1 MPNTCFTITVGNR
14 RRSVHIGSVDLS
26 REVMVIAEIGNNHEG
41 DFGRAK
47 ELIHE
52 AAAAGV
58 QGVKFQTI
66 IPERLVSA
74 SQSARVAQLRRYAF
88 DREQFSLLADEARR
102 AGVMFLS
109 TPFAVE
115 VVQWLD
121 ELVPAFKIA
130 SGDNNYQSLLEAVAA
145 TGKPIILSGGMAS
158 LEDINKSCAIIENAA
173 PARSRAEIVVLHCV
187 SAYPTPPEQANLL
200 AITSL
205 ARATG
210 KTVGYSDHTLGIEAA
225 VLSVALGARLIEKHF
240 TLSKTQSDF
249 RDHALSADPAELT
262 ELVRRVKLA
271 QALLGSGNKI
281 MQDAEK
287 ATAAAARRSIVAR
300 SALPAGHILT
310 FSDLD
315 WLRPGG
321 GLPPGEENRL
331 LGHRLS
337 RSITPGEM
345 ITQDMVV

>member
-1 MPNTCFTITVGNR
+1 M
-14 RRSVHIGSVDLS
+14 
-26 REVMVIAEIGNNHEG
+26 
-41 DFGRAK
+41 
-47 ELIHE
+47 
-52 AAAAGV
+52 
-58 QGVKFQTI
+58 
-66 IPERLVSA
+66 
-74 SQSARVAQLRRYAF
+74 
-88 DREQFSLLADEARR
+88 
-102 AGVMFLS
+102 
-109 TPFAVE
+109 
-115 VVQWLD
+115 
-121 ELVPAFKIA
+121 
-130 SGDNNYQSLLEAVAA
+130 
-145 TGKPIILSGGMAS
+145 
-158 LEDINKSCAIIENAA
+158 
-173 PARSRAEIVVLHCV
+173 
-187 SAYPTPPEQANLL
+187 
-200 AITSL
+200 
-205 ARATG
+205 
-210 KTVGYSDHTLGIEAA
+210 GYSDHTLGIEAA